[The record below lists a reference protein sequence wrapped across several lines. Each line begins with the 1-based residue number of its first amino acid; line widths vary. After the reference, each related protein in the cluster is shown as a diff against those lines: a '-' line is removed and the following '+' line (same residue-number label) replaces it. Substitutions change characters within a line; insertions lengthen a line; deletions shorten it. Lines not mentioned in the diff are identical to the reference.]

1 MITVAYIASNFVRRL
16 LIVLILLFSP
26 LLLTI
31 GFLIRFW
38 ESGFNAGAR
47 YVRNEL
53 TQGGEGFWKTVAKS
67 WAPPE
72 TKLEMQIRDAKR
84 LIGKG
89 LDMTDIKKE
98 LAKRP
103 SSLRKE

>member
-1 MITVAYIASNFVRRL
+1 MITVAYVTSKFVRQF
-16 LIVLILLFSP
+16 LIVLILLFSR

-38 ESGFNAGAR
+38 EGGFNTGAI
-47 YVRNEL
+47 YIKYEL
-53 TQGGEGFWKTVAKS
+53 TQGGDGFWKTVAKS

-72 TKLEMQIRDAKR
+72 TKLEMKIRTAKR
-84 LIGKG
+84 LTGKG

-98 LAKRP
+98 LAKMPP
-103 SSLRKE
+103 SPSKE